1 MSIARAGI
9 IGCGNISKA
18 YFRAIGVLDDLQI
31 VACADINMA
40 AANEKATEHG
50 VEALSV
56 ADLLAREDIDLVINL
71 TLPQTHA
78 SVNSDILN
86 AGKHAYCEKPF
97 AVTREE
103 GQAVLSLARAKA
115 LRVGCAPDTFLGGGL
130 QTARKLIDDGAIG
143 RPVSGTAVMA
153 CAGHES
159 WHPNPGFYYLNGGGP
174 LFDMGP
180 YYITALVN
188 MLGPVV
194 EVVAMNSRK
203 TDERLATSEC
213 ANGQKLPV
221 EIDTHVSAI
230 LRFESGA
237 VITMIMSFDVQK
249 HTNHNIEIHGTDG
262 SLSVPDPN
270 NFDGTVRMAKA
281 GGDWEEIAL
290 THGHTDNM
298 RGIGP
303 TDLAV
308 SAIKNRPHR
317 CSGDLAYHVLDVMH
331 AIVEASELKRQ
342 VEVQSRCDRP
352 AALPVGL
359 AQGALD

>member
-9 IGCGNISKA
+9 IGCGNISQA
-18 YFRAIGVLDDLQI
+18 YFTAIAKLNDLEI
-31 VACADINMA
+31 VACADMKMA
-40 AANEKATEHG
+40 AAQAKATEHG
-50 VEALSV
+50 LDALSV
-56 ADLLAREDIDLVINL
+56 AELLARADIDVVINL

-78 SVNSDILN
+78 SVNTDILN

-103 GQAVLSLARAKA
+103 GQAVLALALSKG

-143 RPVSGTAVMA
+143 RPVSGTAFMA
-153 CAGHES
+153 CPGHES

-188 MLGPVV
+188 MLGPVA
-194 EVVAMNSRK
+194 EVAALNSRK
-203 TDERLATSEC
+203 ADERVATSEG
-213 ANGQKLPV
+213 AAGQKLSV
-221 EIDTHVSAI
+221 EIDTHVSSI

-237 VITMIMSFDVQK
+237 VITMVMSFDVHK
-249 HTNHNIEIHGTDG
+249 HTGHNIEIHGTDG

-270 NFDGTVRMAKA
+270 HFDGTVRLAKA
-281 GGDWEEIAL
+281 GGDWEDIPL

-308 SAIKNRPHR
+308 AAQKDRAHR

-331 AIVEASELKRQ
+331 AIVEASELKKH
-342 VEVQSRCDRP
+342 VAVASRCDRP